1 VEVQCGPRFVWYE
14 KFEKKK
20 KDHGAQERERSKRSE
35 TLRNLK
41 PLFDEEGSVLCGY
54 WTEFR

>member
-1 VEVQCGPRFVWYE
+1 MWYE

-54 WTEFR
+54 WTELR